1 MLTFLND
8 QELNLHGL
16 KSIYRTTLTCFCCV
30 PDTHESIFQ
39 FLLQLNIYKQQN
51 TNEPD
56 LHLKACRYWEIPPS
70 CWEEK
75 TGGLDFSKTS

>member
-1 MLTFLND
+1 M
-8 QELNLHGL
+8 
-16 KSIYRTTLTCFCCV
+16 
-30 PDTHESIFQ
+30 PDTHECIFQ

-51 TNEPD
+51 TNEPE
-56 LHLKACRYWEIPPS
+56 LHLKAYRYWEIPPS